1 MKRVANGRSASGP
14 GVGVP
19 QNPIPD
25 GQQAELAAAVASP
38 CPVGEALAASELRYR
53 RLFETAKDGILILDA
68 ETGTVVDVNPFLIE
82 LLGFSRDAFIG
93 KKVWELGF
101 FKDIVANQDHFA
113 ELQQQKYIRYED
125 KPLETADGRRVDVEF
140 VSNVYLVNR
149 QDVIQCNIRDITERK
164 RAAKTLQET
173 QDLLN
178 EVGAIAKIGGWRMD
192 LITGKATWTQGTYDI
207 AEITHGEPI
216 PGAGEHVD
224 CYLPKYRPLVSEAM
238 RALIED
244 NQPLEFSAQLRTT
257 KGKVK
262 WCHAMARVIRK
273 EGKAVEA
280 YGTLQDVTEQKQAE
294 EERNQTLR
302 WQQGINLIQQSLL
315 APAPLED
322 KLRNV
327 TAGIVRLFGADFCRV
342 WLIRPGDLCEH
353 GCAHADVKDGPHVC
367 RCRDRCL
374 HLLAS
379 SGRYTHLD
387 GQGHRRVPFGAYK
400 IGRLASGAEHK
411 FITNEVQN
419 DPRVHNHE
427 WASELGLVSFAGYQ
441 LRIPGGEALGVL
453 ALFAKHPIRPAEDA
467 LLDGLSSALAQVIQH
482 AKTEEAVTR
491 LAMAVEQ
498 VAETIMITDA
508 NATILYTNPAFEKTS
523 GYTRDEAVGQT
534 PDFLRS
540 NQQGADFYQRMWAV
554 LRRGEVWRGHLISKR
569 KDGTAYEEDASI
581 SPVRDAAGKVVNYVA
596 AKRDVTHEVQLE
608 NQLRQAQKMDAV
620 GRLAGGVAHDF
631 NNLLMGIMGY
641 AELCRDEIAPDHPIR
656 EWLNEIVREAERSAE
671 ITRQLLAFARKQV
684 IAPRVLDLNDAVGGM
699 LKMLRRLIGE
709 DINLAWLPGA
719 NLRPVKLDPSQVD
732 QILANLCLNAR
743 DAIAGV
749 GKITL
754 ETGNFT
760 FDADYCASHADAI
773 PGEYVFL
780 AVSDTGAGMSPG
792 TLTQIFE
799 PFFTTKE
806 TGKGT
811 GLGLATVYGI
821 VKQNHGFIYAYSEQ
835 GQGATFKIYLPQV
848 ADEGVEAA
856 APTPK
861 APAGQGE
868 TVLLV
873 EDEKSLRLICHRF
886 LESLGYNLLVAE
898 TPGEALTW
906 VGQHSGDIHLLLTD
920 VVMPGMN
927 GRELANRVSAAKL
940 GIKVLFMSGYTADV
954 MADRGVLEENVA
966 FISKPFSRD
975 DLARKVREV
984 LDTAAVA
991 ATTAITP

>member
-1 MKRVANGRSASGP
+1 MKRTTKDRPVAGLGSGVAKAPILDSRPAEHSA
-14 GVGVP
+14 V
-19 QNPIPD
+19 
-25 GQQAELAAAVASP
+25 VASP
-38 CPVGEALAASELRYR
+38 CPAGEALAASELRYR

-68 ETGTVVDVNPFLIE
+68 ESGMVVDVNPFLVE

-101 FKDIVANQDHFA
+101 LKDIVANQDHFA

-125 KPLETADGRRVDVEF
+125 KPLKTADGRRVDVEF

-149 QDVIQCNIRDITERK
+149 ENVIQCNIRDITKRKQTETALRESEERY
-164 RAAKTLQET
+164 RLLFDASSDGLLIADSGTQMLSHANPALCRMLGYTAAELTT
-173 QDLLN
+173 MRVADLHPKDTFPSITTGF
-178 EVGAIAKIGGWRMD
+178 EATGRGERPGIASLPCRRKD
-192 LITGKATWTQGTYDI
+192 GTIVY
-207 AEITHGEPI
+207 AEINSTRFFL
-216 PGAGEHVD
+216 AGHTNILAVFRDITE
-224 CYLPKYRPLVSEAM
+224 RQ
-238 RALIED
+238 RAED
-244 NQPLEFSAQLRTT
+244 
-257 KGKVK
+257 
-262 WCHAMARVIRK
+262 
-273 EGKAVEA
+273 
-280 YGTLQDVTEQKQAE
+280 
-294 EERNQTLR
+294 ERNQTLR

-327 TAGIVRLFGADFCRV
+327 TDGIVRIFGADFCRI
-342 WLIRPGDLCEH
+342 WLIRPGDLCER
-353 GCAHADVKDGPHVC
+353 GCVHAGVKDGPHVC
-367 RCRDRCL
+367 RCHDRCL
-374 HLLAS
+374 HLSAS

-400 IGRLASGAEHK
+400 IGRLAAGAEHK

-427 WASELGLVSFAGYQ
+427 WARELGLVSFAGYQ
-441 LRIPGGEALGVL
+441 LRIPGGETLGVL

-467 LLDGLSSALAQVIQH
+467 LLDGLSSALAHVVQH
-482 AKTEEAVTR
+482 AKTEESVIR

-508 NATILYTNPAFEKTS
+508 NATILYTNPAFEKNS

-534 PDFLRS
+534 PNFLRS
-540 NQQGADFYQRMWAV
+540 NRQDADFYQRMWAV
-554 LRRGEVWRGHLISKR
+554 LGRGEVWRGHLVSKR
-569 KDGTAYEEDASI
+569 KDGTIYEEDASI

-608 NQLRQAQKMDAV
+608 NQLRQAQKMEAV

-631 NNLLMGIMGY
+631 NNLLTGIMGY

-656 EWLNEIVREAERSAE
+656 EWLNEITREAERSAE
-671 ITRQLLAFARKQV
+671 ITRQLLAFARKQ
-684 IAPRVLDLNDAVGGM
+684 IIMPQVLDLNDAVAGM

-719 NLRPVKLDPSQVD
+719 KLRPVRIDPSQID
-732 QILANLCLNAR
+732 QILANLCINAR

-754 ETGNFT
+754 ETGNLT
-760 FDADYCASHADAI
+760 FDAAACARHADAI
-773 PGEYVFL
+773 PGAYVFL
-780 AVSDTGAGMSPG
+780 AVSDTGAGMSPE
-792 TLTQIFE
+792 TLAQIFE
-799 PFFTTKE
+799 PFFTTKA

-821 VKQNHGFIYAYSEQ
+821 VKQNHGFIYAYSEP

-848 ADEGVEAA
+848 ADELAA
-856 APTPK
+856 TTVSDATKAPT
-861 APAGQGE
+861 GQGE
-868 TVLLV
+868 TLLLV

-886 LESLGYNLLVAE
+886 LENIGYNLLVAG
-898 TPGEALTW
+898 TPEEALKW
-906 VGQHSGDIHLLLTD
+906 VDQHPGDIQLLVTD

-927 GRELANRVSAAKL
+927 GQQLAKL
-940 GIKVLFMSGYTADV
+940 IRARKPGVKVLFMSGYTADV
-954 MADRGVLEENVA
+954 MTERGMLDPHTA
-966 FISKPFSRD
+966 FLAKPFTRD

-984 LDTAAVA
+984 LEAREVAPPLTA
-991 ATTAITP
+991 

>member
-1 MKRVANGRSASGP
+1 MKSVMKDRSASGP
-14 GVGVP
+14 GIGVP
-19 QNPIPD
+19 KNPIPD
-25 GQQAELAAAVASP
+25 GREAKLPAAVASP
-38 CPVGEALAASELRYR
+38 CPAGEALAASELRYR

-68 ETGTVVDVNPFLIE
+68 ETGMVVDVNPFLVE

-113 ELQQQKYIRYED
+113 ELQQQRYIRYDD
-125 KPLETADGRRVDVEF
+125 KPLETADGRRIDVEF

-149 QDVIQCNIRDITERK
+149 ENVIQCNIRDITKRK
-164 RAAKTLQET
+164 RTETALRESEEHYRLLFDASSDGLLIADTDTQMLSHANPALCRMLGYTAAELTTMRVADLHPKDTFPSITAGFEATGRGERPGIVSLPCRRKDGTIVYAEINSTRFFLAGRTNNLAIFRDITERQRAEDERSQTLQ
-173 QDLLN
+173 
-178 EVGAIAKIGGWRMD
+178 
-192 LITGKATWTQGTYDI
+192 
-207 AEITHGEPI
+207 
-216 PGAGEHVD
+216 
-224 CYLPKYRPLVSEAM
+224 
-238 RALIED
+238 
-244 NQPLEFSAQLRTT
+244 
-257 KGKVK
+257 
-262 WCHAMARVIRK
+262 
-273 EGKAVEA
+273 
-280 YGTLQDVTEQKQAE
+280 
-294 EERNQTLR
+294 
-302 WQQGINLIQQSLL
+302 WQQGINLLQQSLL

-327 TAGIVRLFGADFCRV
+327 TDGIVRLFGADFCRI

-353 GCAHADVKDGPHVC
+353 GCVHADVKEGPHVC

-374 HLLAS
+374 HLSAS

-387 GQGHRRVPFGAYK
+387 GQGHRRVPFGVYK
-400 IGRLASGAEHK
+400 IGCIAAGENHK
-411 FITNEVQN
+411 LLTNEVQN

-427 WASELGLVSFAGYQ
+427 WARELGLVSFAGYQ
-441 LRIPGGEALGVL
+441 LRIPDGEVLGVL

-482 AKTEEAVTR
+482 AKTEESVTR

-523 GYTRDEAVGQT
+523 GYTREEAVGQT
-534 PDFLRS
+534 PQFLRS
-540 NQQGADFYQRMWAV
+540 DRQDADFYSQLWAV
-554 LRRGEVWRGHLISKR
+554 LKRGEVWRGHLISKR
-569 KDGTAYEEDASI
+569 KDGTVYEEDASI

-596 AKRDVTHEVQLE
+596 AKRDITHEVQLE
-608 NQLRQAQKMDAV
+608 NQLRQAQKMEAV

-656 EWLNEIVREAERSAE
+656 KLLNEITREAERSAE

-684 IAPRVLDLNDAVGGM
+684 IAPRVLDLNDAVAGM

-719 NLRPVKLDPSQVD
+719 ALWPVKLDPSQVD

-754 ETGNFT
+754 ETGNLT
-760 FDADYCASHADAI
+760 IDADYCASHADAI
-773 PGEYVFL
+773 PGAYVFL
-780 AVSDTGAGMSPG
+780 AVSDTGAGMSPE
-792 TLTQIFE
+792 TLAQIFE

-806 TGKGT
+806 IGKGT

-821 VKQNHGFIYAYSEQ
+821 VKQNHGFIYAYSEP

-848 ADEGVEAA
+848 ADEAVATTVSSAA
-856 APTPK
+856 E
-861 APAGQGE
+861 APAGRGE
-868 TVLLV
+868 TILVV
-873 EDEKSLRLICHRF
+873 EDEKSLREICRRF
-886 LESLGYNLLVAE
+886 LEGLGYEFLVAE
-898 TPGEALTW
+898 TPGEALKL
-906 VGQHSGDIHLLLTD
+906 VDQHPGDIQLLLTD

-927 GRELANRVSAAKL
+927 GRQLANRISAAKP
-940 GIKVLFMSGYTADV
+940 GIRVLLMSGYTADV
-954 MADRGVLEENVA
+954 MADRGVLEENTA
-966 FISKPFSRD
+966 FIGKPFTRD
-975 DLARKVREV
+975 VLARKVREV
-984 LDTAAVA
+984 LDTREAAA
-991 ATTAITP
+991 